1 MRRARCG
8 RIIVKS
14 LITVVGAL
22 AFVAGVF
29 FTLQGLGII
38 KYPPGG
44 FMVDNSGWV
53 YKGAIIAAVG
63 LLSIVLVRRSGSQG
77 Q

>member
-1 MRRARCG
+1 M
-8 RIIVKS
+8 KS
-14 LITVVGAL
+14 LITIIGAL
-22 AFVAGVF
+22 AVVAGVF

-38 KYPPGG
+38 MWPADS
-44 FMVDNSGWV
+44 FMLAQKEWV

-63 LLSIVLVRRSGSQG
+63 LLAIVLVRRSGSPG

>member
-1 MRRARCG
+1 MLKMLVT
-8 RIIVKS
+8 II
-14 LITVVGAL
+14 GAL
-22 AFVAGVF
+22 AVVAGVF

-38 KYPPGG
+38 MYPPDS
-44 FMVDNSGWV
+44 FMLQKSEWV

-63 LLSIVLVRRSGSQG
+63 LLAIVLVRRSGGQG

>member
-1 MRRARCG
+1 M
-8 RIIVKS
+8 KS
-14 LITVVGAL
+14 LITIIGAL

-38 KYPPGG
+38 QYPASS
-44 FMVDNSGWV
+44 FMVDNSSWV

-63 LLSIVLVRRSGSQG
+63 LLAIVLVRRSGGVSQ
-77 Q
+77 